1 MAVSDSSVMQGP
13 RGLFLVCGIVVL
25 AAGAAAAQD
34 APKPKAHFLSP
45 DDYAPDTLLPA
56 PPKDGSPRA
65 LAELAEVRAI
75 ERERTPAQFARAH
88 HDEVLEDAHIFDEVL
103 GSGDVLT
110 RLPATLKLL
119 NDVQVEEKAA
129 ASAAKTHFLRTRP
142 WIIDPALKVCAK
154 DDPPQSSY
162 PSGHATMAFSMAVI
176 LAQLSPQKAPAVMA
190 RAAEYADNRLVCG
203 MHFRSDVV
211 AGQALGTAMALKLMA
226 TPALRPEFEAAA
238 RELKAAGF

>member
-1 MAVSDSSVMQGP
+1 MTVFRMAIRRDARRLALG
-13 RGLFLVCGIVVL
+13 CTL
-25 AAGAAAAQD
+25 AALAFAAAAAQD
-34 APKPKAHFLSP
+34 APKPTAHVLTP
-45 DDYAPDTLLPA
+45 RDYAPDTLLPA
-56 PPKDGSPRA
+56 PPRDGSPKA
-65 LAELAEVRAI
+65 LAELAEIRAI
-75 ERERTPAQFARAH
+75 ERARTPEQFARAN

-103 GSGDVLT
+103 GSGDVLS

-119 NDVQVEEKAA
+119 NDVQVEEKAGA
-129 ASAAKTHFLRTRP
+129 TAAKTHFLRTRP

-162 PSGHATMAFSMAVI
+162 PSGHATMGFAMAVV
-176 LAQLSPQKAPAVMA
+176 LAQLSPQRAPAFMA

-226 TPALRPEFEAAA
+226 TPAFQPEFDAAA
-238 RELKAAGF
+238 REMKAAGF